1 MDNMKIFTST
11 PKYMTVPEN
20 VIKKN
25 QQVINI
31 DCSMGDVTLPNVQN
45 CDQFIKHVST
55 QWVSSMRQQLSV
67 VCKN

>member
-1 MDNMKIFTST
+1 MWSKR
-11 PKYMTVPEN
+11 
-20 VIKKN
+20 N

-45 CDQFIKHVST
+45 YDQFIKYVST